1 MAQYI
6 EVIKTAFL
14 LFPLAALAV
23 TLPYMVV
30 EYKKFGAIPAL
41 RTAVVYSFIPVSYTH
56 LDVYKR
62 QFLYYIIILTQR
74 KCFLPVF

>member
-41 RTAVVYSFIPVSYTH
+41 RTAVVYSFCLLYTSRC
-56 LDVYKR
+56 V
-62 QFLYYIIILTQR
+62 
-74 KCFLPVF
+74 

>member
-41 RTAVVYSFIPVSYTH
+41 RTAVVYSFILYLMT
-56 LDVYKR
+56 VY
-62 QFLYYIIILTQR
+62 FLAILP
-74 KCFLPVF
+74 LPSVESVAAMIV

>member
-30 EYKKFGAIPAL
+30 EYKKFGPFQRCAQRWCIPL
-41 RTAVVYSFIPVSYTH
+41 SCI
-56 LDVYKR
+56 
-62 QFLYYIIILTQR
+62 
-74 KCFLPVF
+74 